1 MFSIGLYELFII
13 CIIILVF
20 IPIKDIPKIIKFIS
34 KLWKKIIKIYKKVRK
49 QFSDISDDIL
59 DDNNFKSW
67 EDRVDEKR
75 SEYYLNINN
84 FINTKKSK

>member
-1 MFSIGLYELFII
+1 MFSVGLYELFII
-13 CIIILVF
+13 CIIILIF
-20 IPIKDIPKIIKFIS
+20 IPIKDIPKIIKFIN
-34 KLWKKIIKIYKKVRK
+34 KLWKKIIKIYKKV
-49 QFSDISDDIL
+49 SDISDDIL

-84 FINTKKSK
+84 FINTKKNK